1 LRIGHRNIDSVFLGS
16 INNGTNKVLS
26 FTKTGTA
33 KLTLGGT
40 NNYTGP
46 TQINAGILAIN
57 GSTGSSAIT
66 VANGGTLAG
75 SGTLGGSATVQSGG
89 IVSPGD
95 GIGTLT
101 AQQQVTMQ
109 SGSTLRIE
117 IDPAT
122 DSADK
127 LVVNNT
133 LQRGG
138 TLLVSKLPG
147 DVAFGKTYTLF
158 QSTTLTGS
166 FSAVTLPS
174 LPAGM
179 YWNSSQIQSGI
190 LSVLGHPESWRM
202 QHFNA
207 TAASGNAAD
216 LADPDGDGLVNLL
229 EYATLSNPMDSNA
242 QATTLIKQG
251 ATMTFTYTKNPNAI
265 DVTYI
270 VEWSD
275 SLSGGWSSGGVFEQA
290 NGNQVTAT
298 IPATTACRFVRLRVV
313 R

>member
-1 LRIGHRNIDSVFLGS
+1 
-16 INNGTNKVLS
+16 
-26 FTKTGTA
+26 
-33 KLTLGGT
+33 
-40 NNYTGP
+40 
-46 TQINAGILAIN
+46 
-57 GSTGSSAIT
+57 
-66 VANGGTLAG
+66 
-75 SGTLGGSATVQSGG
+75 
-89 IVSPGD
+89 
-95 GIGTLT
+95 
-101 AQQQVTMQ
+101 
-109 SGSTLRIE
+109 
-117 IDPAT
+117 
-122 DSADK
+122 

-138 TLLVSKLPG
+138 ALLVSKLPG
-147 DVAFGKTYTLF
+147 DVAFGKIYTLF
-158 QSTTLTGS
+158 QATTLTGA

-190 LSVLGHPESWRM
+190 LSVLGHPDSWRM
-202 QHFNA
+202 QHFNT

-229 EYATLSNPMDSNA
+229 EYATLSDPMDSNA
-242 QATTLIKQG
+242 QAATLIKQG

-275 SLSGGWSSGGVFEQA
+275 SLSGGWSSVDVVEQA